1 MSCEWIINSPCEQE
15 LYNVSK
21 WFYAVA
27 QLKLISGI
35 STLCPPWGNIKG
47 GGGNSLMKA
56 KYHISSNNRHLSIN
70 HLPWIITS
78 PWRKYLK
85 INNPLP
91 WIIPPPTPLLS
102 FIQQSW
108 SVMIQALMP
117 RLLTLKIT
125 QLIKFG
131 TLKKPMF
138 SLSDMIIFFIT

>member
-1 MSCEWIINSPCEQE
+1 MFCEWIINSPCEQE
-15 LYNVSK
+15 LYNVTK

-35 STLCPPWGNIKG
+35 STLRPPWGNIKG

-91 WIIPPPTPLLS
+91 WIIPPLPPLS
-102 FIQQSW
+102 FLLFSKADQWWFKLWCQGYWHWKLINESNLEHLKSPC
-108 SVMIQALMP
+108 SVY
-117 RLLTLKIT
+117 
-125 QLIKFG
+125 LIG
-131 TLKKPMF
+131 
-138 SLSDMIIFFIT
+138 